1 MVKTIDEKVN
11 TVLAQ
16 NTFWF
21 QDRVFEEQYETHI
34 TVLKETLLVL
44 RNEIQN
50 QGLTKKLLEDLLL
63 KNENGLMEKLLNQII
78 HGDCIETMQ
87 QIPSDSIDVT
97 FADPPFNLKKKYGTY
112 RDEKDINDYLSW
124 CKQWIL
130 EMVRITKPSGSIFLH
145 NIPKWLTYYAE
156 FLNEVADFRHWIAW
170 DAPTAPMGKT
180 LQPSHY
186 GILFYAKNQRKNKFY
201 EIRYPH
207 KRCRKCGYLLKDYGG
222 KKKILHPFG
231 PLVSDI
237 WSDIHRIRHNK
248 HRDPHPCQL
257 PVHLLERILLMSTDE
272 GDVVL
277 DPFMGTGTTAV
288 AAARLGRNVIGM
300 DIDSEYVQITKE
312 KLAQESPTSKIE
324 DIWVSFY
331 LGEIVTIANKD
342 WETLKSYFVIPE
354 DMRRIDFEKIKTNG
368 GFVAT
373 VPQSLQLPLEFKEE
387 ECNCYYK
394 ENGSD
399 TPQQH

>member
-1 MVKTIDEKVN
+1 M
-11 TVLAQ
+11 
-16 NTFWF
+16 
-21 QDRVFEEQYETHI
+21 
-34 TVLKETLLVL
+34 
-44 RNEIQN
+44 
-50 QGLTKKLLEDLLL
+50 
-63 KNENGLMEKLLNQII
+63 ENFINQII
-78 HGDCIETMQ
+78 HGDCIEVMQ
-87 QIPSDSIDVT
+87 QIPSDSVDVT

-112 RDEKDINDYLSW
+112 KDEKGTDDYLNW

-145 NIPKWLTYYAE
+145 NIPKWLTYYSG

-186 GILFYAKNQRKNKFY
+186 GILFYAKNQRENKFY

-231 PLVSDI
+231 PLVPDV

-257 PVHLLERILLMSTDE
+257 PVHLLERLLLMSTDE
-272 GDVVL
+272 GDVIL

-288 AAARLGRNVIGM
+288 AAARLGRNVIG
-300 DIDSEYVQITKE
+300 IDLDPQYVEITQR
-312 KLAQESPTSKIE
+312 KLAQESPNSKIGE
-324 DIWVSFY
+324 VWVSFY
-331 LGEIVTIANKD
+331 RGEIITIVDRD
-342 WETLKSYFVIPE
+342 WELLKLSFVIPE

-368 GFVAT
+368 GVVAT
-373 VPQSLQLPLEFKEE
+373 APQTLQLSLDLKEE
-387 ECNCYYK
+387 SCDCY
-394 ENGSD
+394 
-399 TPQQH
+399 

>member
-1 MVKTIDEKVN
+1 
-11 TVLAQ
+11 
-16 NTFWF
+16 
-21 QDRVFEEQYETHI
+21 
-34 TVLKETLLVL
+34 
-44 RNEIQN
+44 
-50 QGLTKKLLEDLLL
+50 
-63 KNENGLMEKLLNQII
+63 MERFLNKII
-78 HGDCIETMQ
+78 HGDCIEVMQ

-97 FADPPFNLKKKYGTY
+97 FADPPFNLKKNYSSYK
-112 RDEKDINDYLSW
+112 DEKDTDEYLSW

-145 NIPKWLTYYAE
+145 NIPKWLTFYAE

-186 GILFYAKNQRKNKFY
+186 GILFYAKNQRENKFY

-288 AAARLGRNVIGM
+288 AAARLGRNIIGI
-300 DIDSEYVQITKE
+300 DIDSEYVEITRN
-312 KLAQESPTSKIE
+312 KLAQETANSKIE

-342 WETLKSYFVIPE
+342 WEALKSSFVIPD
-354 DMRRIDFEKIKTNG
+354 DMRRIDSDKIKTNR
-368 GFVAT
+368 GFVAAP
-373 VPQSLQLPLEFKEE
+373 PQSIQMTLDLREE
-387 ECNCYYK
+387 SCDCY
-394 ENGSD
+394 
-399 TPQQH
+399 

>member
-1 MVKTIDEKVN
+1 
-11 TVLAQ
+11 
-16 NTFWF
+16 
-21 QDRVFEEQYETHI
+21 
-34 TVLKETLLVL
+34 
-44 RNEIQN
+44 
-50 QGLTKKLLEDLLL
+50 
-63 KNENGLMEKLLNQII
+63 MEKYINQII
-78 HGDCIETMQ
+78 HGDCIEVMQ
-87 QIPSDSIDVT
+87 QFPSDSVDVT

-112 RDEKDINDYLSW
+112 KDEKETSDYLNW
-124 CKQWIL
+124 CKQWIH

-145 NIPKWLTYYAE
+145 NIPKWLTYYTE
-156 FLNEVADFRHWIAW
+156 FLNDVADFRHWIAW

-186 GILFYAKNQRKNKFY
+186 GILFYAKNQRENKFY

-272 GDVVL
+272 DDVVL

-288 AAARLGRNVIGM
+288 AAARLGRNVIGI
-300 DIDSEYVQITKE
+300 DIDPQYVQITQQ
-312 KLAQESPTSKIE
+312 KLANESPNSKIG
-324 DIWVSFY
+324 DVWVSFY
-331 LGEIVTIANKD
+331 LGEVVTITDKD
-342 WETLKSYFVIPE
+342 WEVLKSYFVIPE
-354 DMRRIDFEKIKTNG
+354 DMRDIDSKKIKTNG
-368 GFVAT
+368 SVVPTA
-373 VPQSLQLPLEFKEE
+373 PQSLQLSLELHEE
-387 ECNCYYK
+387 SCECY
-394 ENGSD
+394 
-399 TPQQH
+399 